1 MTGTAAPDQIE
12 LILFDVGGV
21 LVELTGASALEW
33 TEGRMDEE
41 ELRRRWLA
49 STAVRKYE
57 TGQSDSDEFARG
69 VVGEFEL
76 PVTPDDFLR
85 EFSMRPKGP
94 YSGAADLLRA
104 LSGTFRLAT
113 LSNTN
118 EIHWSRFQE
127 FGILDFLQDHFAS
140 HKIGL
145 LKPHMAAF
153 QHVVEATGVPPE
165 YILFLDD
172 YQLNVD
178 GAKAVGM
185 NAYRVSGASGARARL
200 EDLRLLERT
209 EGQPNV

>member
-1 MTGTAAPDQIE
+1 MTGPAATNQIE

-21 LVELTGASALEW
+21 LIELTGVPALEW

-41 ELRRRWLA
+41 ELRRCWLT
-49 STAVRKYE
+49 SPAVRKFE
-57 TGQSDSDEFARG
+57 TGRSDSDEFARG
-69 VVGEFEL
+69 VVSEFEL

-94 YSGAADLLRA
+94 YSGAADLLRS

-118 EIHWSRFQE
+118 EIHWPRFQE
-127 FGILDFLQDHFAS
+127 FGILDFFQDHFVS
-140 HKIGL
+140 HKIGV
-145 LKPHMAAF
+145 LKPDMAAF

-165 YILFLDD
+165 CILFLDD

-178 GAKAVGM
+178 GAKAAGM
-185 NAYRVSGASGARARL
+185 QACRVMGTSGARARL
-200 EDLRLLERT
+200 EELDMLERT
-209 EGQPNV
+209 EGLPNQ